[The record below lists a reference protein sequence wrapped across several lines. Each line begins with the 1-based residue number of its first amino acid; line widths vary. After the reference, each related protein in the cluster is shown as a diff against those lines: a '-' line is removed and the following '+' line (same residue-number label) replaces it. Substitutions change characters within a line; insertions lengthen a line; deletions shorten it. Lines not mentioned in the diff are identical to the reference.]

1 MFAVETPEKPKG
13 TSLLEI
19 WSSNERMR
27 HVSPIEVLRQR
38 LDGMMRTS
46 IERLLA
52 SYASARDLPESV
64 RTQLEHELR
73 ELSRAI
79 DRVCE
84 TARTIRPAGH
94 APSEL
99 GARIGHAMQNAVA
112 SLKAV
117 DGELYGRRY
126 PFQTLERSKAEP
138 LEASLLVIGEH
149 VRRLTRLIR
158 TIDPDIDEKLLSG
171 LVVQASPVDD
181 QTRKPIA

>member
-1 MFAVETPEKPKG
+1 M
-13 TSLLEI
+13 LES

-27 HVSPIEVLRQR
+27 HVSPIEVLLQR
-38 LDGMMRTS
+38 LDGEMGTS
-46 IERLLA
+46 IEKLVA
-52 SYASARDLPESV
+52 SCAGARDLPESV
-64 RTQLEHELR
+64 RMQVEHELR
-73 ELSRAI
+73 ELCRAI
-79 DRVCE
+79 ERVSE

-99 GARIGHAMQNAVA
+99 AARIGHAMQNAVA

-138 LEASLLVIGEH
+138 LAGSMLVVGEH
-149 VRRLTRLIR
+149 LRRLTRLVR
-158 TIDPDIDEKLLSG
+158 TFDPGIDEKLLAG

-181 QTRKPIA
+181 QTLTPIA